1 MVVYGLTADG
11 NRTTDKVIKIP
22 FTLSSVKPSISVGEI
37 PDVPKESGYSVI
49 PVSGGTYTVSYTIE
63 NERDGEDVTVESL
76 EKKWLHINSVNKAAH
91 TITFTV
97 DECTQI
103 SYSYPYKREGSFII
117 YHADAS
123 PCTLE
128 FRQNCPKSSN

>member
-1 MVVYGLTADG
+1 MLTAYAKDG

-63 NERDGEDVTVESL
+63 DEREGEDVTVESL
-76 EKKWLHINSVNKAAH
+76 EKKWLHIDSVDKVAH

-128 FRQNCPKSSN
+128 FRQKCPTSSN